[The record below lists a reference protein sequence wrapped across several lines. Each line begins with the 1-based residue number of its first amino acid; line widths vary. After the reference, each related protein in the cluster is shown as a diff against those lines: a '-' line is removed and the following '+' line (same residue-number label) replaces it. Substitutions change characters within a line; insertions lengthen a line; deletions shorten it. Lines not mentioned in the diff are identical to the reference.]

1 MIHKEEKSALQIFI
15 KVYPYFRR
23 TINYVNMGELR
34 VNANVAY
41 RAEEYNHINSRIV
54 VLNSFLIQIR
64 DKNIFKS
71 FNDSFVKKKRK
82 ISIFLLIS

>member
-1 MIHKEEKSALQIFI
+1 MIHKEEKICVLQIFI
-15 KVYPYFRR
+15 KVYLYFRR

-41 RAEEYNHINSRIV
+41 RAQKYNYINSR
-54 VLNSFLIQIR
+54 LNSFLIQIR

-71 FNDSFVKKKRK
+71 FNDLFVKKRK
-82 ISIFLLIS
+82 IFIFLLIS

>member
-71 FNDSFVKKKRK
+71 FNDSFVKKREKYPY
-82 ISIFLLIS
+82 FC